1 MIATVLF
8 AHALQDFL
16 RLRRLLAWALVVL
29 GVAAAA
35 WVWSGLMADMRPD
48 DVYARLSAILTFR
61 VLPLA
66 AAVFATAVVGQ
77 EVEQKTI
84 VYLLTRPV
92 GRPTLLLSRSAAAVV
107 VVYAIAAACAFVVA
121 LASGL
126 PQAQL
131 GALGR
136 DLVALLVGSLAYV
149 GLFVAA
155 SLLINRAMV
164 VCLLYA
170 FGWET
175 SVGNMPGDLYHLAV
189 SSYLSALGSKPAPA
203 SGNPML
209 DLMTGRLGLNL
220 ITEGR
225 AWTVLLILIAVCF
238 AFSARWFQTHEYVPR
253 EDAE

>member
-1 MIATVLF
+1 MIARVLF
-8 AHALQDFL
+8 LHALRDFL
-16 RLRRLLAWALVVL
+16 RFRRVLAWLLVIA
-29 GVAAAA
+29 GVAVAG
-35 WVWSGLMADMRPD
+35 WVWSGLMGDMAAT
-48 DVYARLSAILTFR
+48 DVYARLSSILTFR

-92 GRPTLLLSRSAAAVV
+92 GRPTLLLSRAAAATL
-107 VVYAIAAACAFVVA
+107 VVYAIAAACALTVA
-121 LASGL
+121 LATRFGPGVAGSL
-126 PQAQL
+126 A
-131 GALGR
+131 R
-136 DLVALLVGSLAYV
+136 DLVALAVGSLAYV
-149 GLFVAA
+149 GLFLVV
-155 SLLINRAMV
+155 SLLLNRAMV

-189 SSYLSALGSKPAPA
+189 SSYLAAIGSKPAPT

-209 DLMTGRLGLNL
+209 DLLSGQLGLNL
-220 ITEGR
+220 ISPER
-225 AWTVLLILIAVCF
+225 AWTVLVALIVVCVVF
-238 AFSARWFQTHEYVPR
+238 AARWFATHEYVPR